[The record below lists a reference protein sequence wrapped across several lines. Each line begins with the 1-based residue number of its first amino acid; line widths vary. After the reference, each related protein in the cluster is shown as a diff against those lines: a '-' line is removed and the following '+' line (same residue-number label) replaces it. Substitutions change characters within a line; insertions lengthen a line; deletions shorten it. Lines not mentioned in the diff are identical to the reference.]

1 MDNSKLVF
9 LINTQV
15 RAVSVDYDPDRVGAK
30 PTVYKTM
37 DPDLAVGDMVVV
49 QSGTRWKMTTAKVVE
64 VDLDMDFDSG
74 VKIEWIVTRIDQEVF
89 NRVLAQE
96 AEAVSTFRRVELKKK
111 RDALRADM
119 FADHEE
125 TIAKLALA
133 SPSPI
138 EGG

>member
-9 LINTQV
+9 LINSQV
-15 RAVSVDYDPDRVGAK
+15 RAVTVRYEPDGK
-30 PTVYKTM
+30 TQTFKTM
-37 DPDLAVGDMVVV
+37 DPNLAVDDMVVV
-49 QSGTRWKMTTAKVVE
+49 QSDTRWKMTTGKVVE
-64 VDLDMDFDSG
+64 VDLDVDFDSG
-74 VKIEWIVTRIDQEVF
+74 VLIRWVVTRIDQEIF
-89 NRVLAQE
+89 DQVLAQE

-133 SPSPI
+133 SPSPT